1 MSRRAALAL
10 LLLLGPQVAGA
21 QRVGVGGRA
30 IRVTAR
36 DTTPLAGAMV
46 VLHRISASRQG
57 PLDSMRVGADG
68 RFSFRVAPDSQA
80 LILASTRYSGIE
92 YFSRPSRAAP
102 GRGDASLLIV
112 AADTSSTA
120 PISMA
125 ARYVVVSR
133 PAQEGVRGILDLIV
147 MQNRGDATRV
157 APDST
162 LPAWTL
168 RLPAGLTGFEVG
180 DGELSPAAVGLSG
193 DTMTVAAPLSPGERQ
208 LVVSYS
214 VPSDRQVIELPF
226 DFGADSVVILTEEDG
241 ARVTTPGFTRSTD
254 QAIEGRTYRRFIA
267 TGVRPGS
274 VSLRVPATGDTGKWA
289 APAIAAIMAL
299 VLAIATLA
307 SLRRRR

>member
-1 MSRRAALAL
+1 MLRAALAL
-10 LLLLGPQVAGA
+10 LVLGPQPAMA
-21 QRVGVGGRA
+21 QQVGVAGRA

-46 VLHRISASRQG
+46 VLHRISASQQG
-57 PLDSMRVGADG
+57 PLDSMRAGADG
-68 RFSFRVAPDSQA
+68 RFNFRVAPDSQA

-92 YFSRPSRAAP
+92 YFSRPTRVAP

-125 ARYVVVSR
+125 ARYVVLSR
-133 PAQEGVRGILDLIV
+133 PAQQGVRGVLDLIV

-162 LPAWTL
+162 QPAWTM
-168 RLPAGLTGFEVG
+168 RLPAGLAGFEVG

-193 DTMTVAAPLSPGERQ
+193 DTMTVSAPLSPGERQ
-208 LVVSYS
+208 LVVSYTL
-214 VPSDRQVIELPF
+214 PSDRRTIDIPF
-226 DFGADSVVILTEEDG
+226 DFAADSVVILAEEDG
-241 ARVTTPGFTRSTD
+241 ASVTTPGFTRSSD
-254 QAIEGRTYRRFIA
+254 QSIEGRTYRRFVA
-267 TGVRPGS
+267 TGVRPG
-274 VSLRVPATGDTGKWA
+274 VVKVRVPVTGAMGKWL
-289 APAIAAIMAL
+289 APALATVMAL
-299 VLAIATLA
+299 VLLVATLA